1 MKIPK
6 QSTKYLL
13 VSMKKRTIALF
24 GGTFD
29 PIHLG
34 HTRVASA
41 ACELIGADKVI
52 FIPTKRS
59 ALKESPPV
67 ASDQDRLAMVS
78 LAITDNQ
85 KFELSDYEIQKPTPS
100 YTLQTVR
107 HFRSQYGPDVKIH
120 WLIGADSIKDLPHWY
135 QIENL
140 IDECCLSIM
149 CRPGYEIPNFTEF
162 EKLWGKDRAEKL
174 RRNTVRT
181 PLVDISST
189 EIRDR
194 FTKGLDVKNML
205 ATAVAQ
211 YIQQHGSY
219 QITHS

>member
-1 MKIPK
+1 MKFPE

-13 VSMKKRTIALF
+13 VSMKKRKIALF

-34 HTRVASA
+34 HTRVAYT

-52 FIPTKRS
+52 FIPAKRS
-59 ALKESPPV
+59 ALKEFPPV

-85 KFELSDYEIQKPTPS
+85 KFELSDYEMQKPAPS

-107 HFRSQYGPDVKIH
+107 HFLNQYDPDIEIH

-135 QIENL
+135 QVENL

-149 CRPGYEIPNFTEF
+149 CRPGYEIPDFTEF
-162 EKLWGKDRAEKL
+162 EKLWGNARIEKL
-174 RRNTVRT
+174 RRNAVKT
-181 PLVDISST
+181 PMVNISST
-189 EIRDR
+189 EVRDR
-194 FTKGLDVKNML
+194 LAKGLDVKDML
-205 ATAVAQ
+205 NPAVVQ
-211 YIQQHGSY
+211 YIQQHSLY
-219 QITHS
+219 QIPRN